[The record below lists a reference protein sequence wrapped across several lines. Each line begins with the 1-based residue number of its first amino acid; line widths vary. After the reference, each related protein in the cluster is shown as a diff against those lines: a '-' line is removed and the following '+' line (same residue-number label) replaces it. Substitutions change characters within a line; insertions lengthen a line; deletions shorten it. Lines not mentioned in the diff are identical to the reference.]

1 MQDCSGTLTANLVD
15 IHERRIHF
23 CRVSWVE
30 GIITRI
36 DSLGPETHG
45 AAYLLPGFIDAHVH
59 VESAML
65 PPSEFARLALRQ
77 GVIGAVCDPH
87 EIANVLG
94 LEGVRYM
101 VEDGHRSPFLFCWGA
116 PSCVPATPFE
126 TAGAE
131 LTAETLAQLLAE
143 GSCSFLSEV
152 MNFPGVVQQ
161 APDLMAKLDVAKKA
175 GVTMDGHAP
184 GLAGAD
190 LARYA
195 GAGISTDHECT
206 TLDEALE
213 KIGHGMHI
221 LIREGSAARNFSALS
236 PLLRSH
242 PERVM
247 FCSDDKH
254 PDDLCREHINGHVRR
269 ALALGHDLFD
279 TLRAASLNA
288 VVHYGLPAG
297 MLRVGDRFDAQQVSS
312 LTVMDVTDVW
322 LAGQSVVHDG
332 RCQLPYLPSM
342 MPNRFEAT
350 PINAND
356 LRLPGHMGKAKVIVV
371 QDGSLLTQA
380 TEAPV
385 LARDGFL
392 QVDPAQDLLLMAV
405 INRYQPA
412 PPALALVRG
421 FGLRQGAMA
430 SSVAHDSHNIVAVG
444 TSETLLAAAINAVIR
459 QRGGLA
465 WVDTHDQQVDTHS
478 EQVLP
483 LPIAGL
489 MSPLQGDVVAQ
500 RYSALDA
507 AAKSAGSPLH
517 APFMTLSFMALLV
530 IPALKLSDRGLFDGL
545 QFRFTSLQDDACT
558 SY

>member
-1 MQDCSGTLTANLVD
+1 MQDNSGTLTANLVD
-15 IHERRIHF
+15 IHARRIQF
-23 CRVSWVE
+23 CLVSWVD

-36 DSLGPETHG
+36 DALGPEIRE
-45 AAYLLPGFIDAHVH
+45 APYLLPGFIDAHVH

-94 LEGVRYM
+94 IEGVRYM
-101 VEDGHRSPFLFCWGA
+101 VEDGRRSPFLFCWGA

-131 LTAETLAQLLAE
+131 LNADEIAQLLAD
-143 GSCSFLSEV
+143 GSCRFLSEV

-161 APDLMAKLDVAKKA
+161 VPALMAKLDAAKDA
-175 GVTMDGHAP
+175 RVVMDGHAP

-195 GAGISTDHECT
+195 AAGISTDHECT

-221 LIREGSAARNFSALS
+221 LIREGSAARNFSSLE
-236 PLLRSH
+236 PLLRTH

-297 MLRVGDRFDAQQVSS
+297 LLRVGDRFDAQQVNS
-312 LTVMDVTDVW
+312 LTALDVTGVW
-322 LAGQSVVHDG
+322 LAGRQVVQNA
-332 RCQLPYLPSM
+332 RCKLQTQESTT
-342 MPNRFEAT
+342 PNHFCARTLDASALRIAGHT
-350 PINAND
+350 GNA
-356 LRLPGHMGKAKVIVV
+356 RVIAV

-380 TEAPV
+380 IDAPV
-385 LARDGFL
+385 LARNGFL
-392 QVDPAQDLLLMAV
+392 EVDPAQDLLLMAV
-405 INRYQPA
+405 INRYHPA

-444 TSETLLAAAINAVIR
+444 TDETLLAAAINAVIE

-465 WVDTHDQQVDTHS
+465 WVDAHG

-489 MSPLQGDVVAQ
+489 MSPLEGDVVAQ

-507 AAKSAGSPLH
+507 AVKSAGSPLR

-545 QFRFTSLQDDACT
+545 QFRFTSLQDAPCT
-558 SY
+558 SH